1 MNIPKFE
8 DVAQTQWFHDDQ
20 YFVHELTVQFNAGF
34 MQRFPSRLT
43 GEVCERAQHEC
54 VEQLRRNV
62 HKCAAGT
69 CKADK
74 LCDGYLYYT
83 SYWCRG
89 CDERFAYRPIGGKD
103 RGASPKFC
111 PNCGARIEVGA

>member
-1 MNIPKFE
+1 MTE
-8 DVAQTQWFHDDQ
+8 TEAD
-20 YFVHELTVQFNAGF
+20 ELKPCPFCGGKAHIVTAVGESWVLCGKCKATTS
-34 MQRFPSRLT
+34 MHTSERFAIDAWNR
-43 GEVCERAQHEC
+43 RAT
-54 VEQLRRNV
+54 LGR
-62 HKCAAGT
+62 GT

-89 CDERFAYRPIGGKD
+89 CDERFAYRSIGGKD

-111 PNCGARIEVGA
+111 PNCGRRIEEMDE

>member
-1 MNIPKFE
+1 MSLTTDLE
-8 DVAQTQWFHDDQ
+8 MAYHMGYDDALARRKPDASK
-20 YFVHELTVQFNAGF
+20 VHVFG
-34 MQRFPSRLT
+34 R
-43 GEVCERAQHEC
+43 
-54 VEQLRRNV
+54 
-62 HKCAAGT
+62 GT

-89 CDERFAYRPIGGKD
+89 CDERFAYRPIGDKD

-111 PNCGARIEVGA
+111 PNCGRKVVDE